1 MQFHPDR
8 ADFDELF
15 TANGARASCAILE
28 LVEDGDEITLEDLE
42 ALTRRYDGLFERLL
56 SCYSKHINQRRKP

>member
-8 ADFDELF
+8 ANFDDLF
-15 TANGARASCAILE
+15 LRALTLE

-42 ALTRRYDGLFERLL
+42 ALLKDFSEGW
-56 SCYSKHINQRRKP
+56 

>member
-15 TANGARASCAILE
+15 ERALTLE
-28 LVEDGDEITLEDLE
+28 LIEDGDEITLEDLE
-42 ALTRRYDGLFERLL
+42 ALLKDFSEGW
-56 SCYSKHINQRRKP
+56 

>member
-15 TANGARASCAILE
+15 ERALDLE
-28 LVEDGDEITLEDLE
+28 LVEEGDEITLEDLE
-42 ALTRRYDGLFERLL
+42 DLL
-56 SCYSKHINQRRKP
+56 RDFSEGF

>member
-15 TANGARASCAILE
+15 ERALDLE
-28 LVEDGDEITLEDLE
+28 LVEEGDEINLEDLK
-42 ALTRRYDGLFERLL
+42 ALL
-56 SCYSKHINQRRKP
+56 SDLFNGY